1 MVSSLLCDSRVN
13 NFGSWTKTTCPLVN
27 DLTKMVV
34 GCSPN
39 PFIDSHII
47 TLFCQMKSKLK
58 DKSTQIYIY
67 KIIKQLFTYSPA
79 DGKSGEVL

>member
-1 MVSSLLCDSRVN
+1 
-13 NFGSWTKTTCPLVN
+13 
-27 DLTKMVV
+27 
-34 GCSPN
+34 
-39 PFIDSHII
+39 
-47 TLFCQMKSKLK
+47 MKSKLK